1 MEGYLIFTGDLN
13 LPQIVALESLFD
25 ETLLSQLF
33 EESTHQG
40 GNILDLLVNNQR
52 SAISTTEIIN
62 VNYRDKNMIKFNRSR
77 GNELTSKTRIYKIMG

>member
-1 MEGYLIFTGDLN
+1 MEGYIIFIGDLN
-13 LPQIVALESLFD
+13 LPQIVALEFFFD
-25 ETLLSQLF
+25 EMLLSQLI

-62 VNYRDKNMIKFNRSR
+62 VNYHDNKMIKFNRSG